1 VSFFANKIIK
11 LEEMF
16 DEDVFV
22 CFLVVALSSFLCSN
36 TNLVPSVKYL
46 DVFEDIDNAKDYDW
60 SGLVLSWLLGHIKA
74 FNRSS
79 SGPGSSKS
87 RQSLGGCVYYLVVGF
102 TTLLFSPIPL
112 LFFYHCCNVFSF
124 VLCSVVFFHFN

>member
-11 LEEMF
+11 QEEMS

-36 TNLVPSVKYL
+36 TNLVSSVKYL
-46 DVFEDIDNAKDYDW
+46 GVFEDIENAKEYDW
-60 SGLVLSWLLGHIKA
+60 CGLVLSWLLGHIKA
-74 FNRSS
+74 SNRSS

-87 RQSLGGCVYYLVVGF
+87 RQSLGGCVYYLAVRF
-102 TTLLFSPIPL
+102 TTLFPPHFHCYSSII
-112 LFFYHCCNVFSF
+112 CCNVFFFF
-124 VLCSVVFFHFN
+124 VLCYVFF

>member
-11 LEEMF
+11 QEEMS

-46 DVFEDIDNAKDYDW
+46 GVFEDIENAKDYDW
-60 SGLVLSWLLGHIKA
+60 CGLVLSWLLGPIKA

-87 RQSLGGCVYYLVVGF
+87 RQFLGGCVYYLAVRF
-102 TTLLFSPIPL
+102 TICF
-112 LFFYHCCNVFSF
+112 NVF
-124 VLCSVVFFHFN
+124 FFCIMFCFFNSNK